1 MFVPSTTHRYTDIAS
16 VGNVSSLHDIS
27 VHWYCFCW
35 SCSFHPRQLGSLVLL
50 LLVMFVPSTT
60 TRFTGIASVGHVSS
74 LHDNSVHWHCFCW
87 SCSFPPRHIGS
98 LILLLLVMF
107 VPSATTRFTGIAYVG
122 HVSSLHD
129 NSVHWY
135 CFCWSCSS
143 PPRQLGSLLLLLLV
157 MFVPSTTH
165 RFTGIA
171 YVGHVRSLHDNSV
184 HWYCFCWSCSFPPR
198 HIGSLVLLLLVMF
211 VPSTTTRFT
220 GIASVGHV
228 RSLHDNSVH

>member
-1 MFVPSTTHRYTDIAS
+1 MFVPSTTTRFTGIAY
-16 VGNVSSLHDIS
+16 VGHVCSLRDNS
-27 VHWYCFCW
+27 LHWYCFCW
-35 SCSFHPRQLGSLVLL
+35 SCSFPPRLLGSLVLL

-60 TRFTGIASVGHVSS
+60 RRFTV
-74 LHDNSVHWHCFCW
+74 
-87 SCSFPPRHIGS
+87 
-98 LILLLLVMF
+98 
-107 VPSATTRFTGIAYVG
+107 IAYVG
-122 HVSSLHD
+122 HVRSLHD

-171 YVGHVRSLHDNSV
+171 YVGHVRSLHDTSV
-184 HWYCFCWSCSFPPR
+184 HCYCLCWSCSFPPR
-198 HIGSLVLLLLVMF
+198 QLASLVLLLLVMF

-228 RSLHDNSVH
+228 RSLHDTSVHCYCLCWSCSFPPRQLASLVLLLLVMFVPSTTTRFTGIASVGHVRSLHDTSVH